1 MDGKTKQ
8 TYINTLRSV
17 KMLTKEYLKDHYIDA
32 YFIDEERKNIEILT
46 TSEDSKKVIPTIIP
60 FDEKND
66 MFQSLKTVVAVDDLH
81 ERGGSSNIIHLHGE
95 LTKARG
101 SLYNHKPSPFDE
113 VYDIGYSDINIGDKC
128 KVSGTQ
134 LRPHIVWFGEYPFR
148 VDEAYSAFLSADIV
162 IIVGTS
168 LQIGYTLSFFDNL
181 PKGFNVIYI
190 DPNPS
195 HDFVNFNS
203 KKEIKD
209 VVIYSVLGSEINN
222 YKVENNKIDI
232 RNLNSGLYLL
242 RFLLENGNQVTKKM
256 IIKK

>member
-1 MDGKTKQ
+1 MK
-8 TYINTLRSV
+8 
-17 KMLTKEYLKDHYIDA
+17 
-32 YFIDEERKNIEILT
+32 
-46 TSEDSKKVIPTIIP
+46 KKVVVFTGAGISKESGVDTFRDAVDGLWENHKIEEVCTIDGWRKDREKVLNFYNDRRRQMPTVNPNDAHKALVRLEELFDVTIITQ
-60 FDEKND
+60 N
-66 MFQSLKTVVAVDDLH
+66 VDDLH

-113 VYDIGYSDINIGDKC
+113 VYEIGYDDINIGDKC
-128 KVSGTQ
+128 KLSGSQ

-148 VDEAYSAFLSADIV
+148 TDEAYTAFLSADIV

-195 HDFVNFNS
+195 RDLDTLDLNIEYVE
-203 KKEIKD
+203 KGAVEGVTEI
-209 VVIYSVLGSEINN
+209 VERIINEQ
-222 YKVENNKIDI
+222 K
-232 RNLNSGLYLL
+232 
-242 RFLLENGNQVTKKM
+242 
-256 IIKK
+256 